1 MFTLVVT
8 EGLLEVAVGERLL
21 DVLGIDRTF
30 TRFIPKGGWEA
41 FWRDAPRYN
50 TAARHSGPVLGL
62 VDLEQ
67 EPCPSGLIGKHLPH
81 GREASFVLRI
91 AERMLESWLL
101 ADRKALAGFM
111 HVAAK
116 HLPEDPDQEENP
128 KLALVN
134 AARHSRRKEV
144 RDDLVPEEGT
154 AGIVGRGYTSRLGE
168 FVREIW
174 QPLNAQNS
182 SQSLRRAIASIQA
195 A

>member
-8 EGLLEVAVGERLL
+8 EGLLEVAAGERLL

-41 FWRDAPRYN
+41 FWRDAPKYN
-50 TAARHSGPVLGL
+50 SAARHSGPVLGL
-62 VDLEQ
+62 ADLEQ

-81 GREASFVLRI
+81 GRDAGFVLRI

-101 ADRKALAGFM
+101 ADRKALANFM

-116 HLPEDPDQEENP
+116 HIPEEPEREVNP

-144 RDDLVPEEGT
+144 RDDIVPGEGT
-154 AGIVGRGYTSRLGE
+154 VGIVGRGYTSRLGE
-168 FVREIW
+168 FVRDIW
-174 QPLNAQNS
+174 QPLNAQNRS
-182 SQSLRRAIASIQA
+182 PSLRRAIASIQA